1 VLAAGQTGAVSDA
14 LPPQPPALPPLPPPP
29 PLPPAPDGY
38 APRPVIGWGVGD
50 IFWGILL
57 YLVGGVAA
65 SVVLIATGAIDIQK
79 ASDGSIGELSVWAIA
94 LSLMAGWIGFVGW
107 PIVATYRKGQ
117 RSLAKDFG
125 LEIRWIDVPWGLLGG
140 VAAIAV
146 SALGGLVWRAITG
159 ENAPSNG
166 DFLPQHPGVAVGLVL
181 WVLIALF
188 TPIAEELFF
197 RGLML
202 RAIGRRWSLPIA
214 VVVSSLVFGTFHFE
228 GGNGIPHALFIV
240 AVTAS
245 YGAVF
250 ALLVVRAGGR
260 LGPSIVAHSCVNTI
274 GVIALFL
281 T

>member
-1 VLAAGQTGAVSDA
+1 MSDA

-29 PLPPAPDGY
+29 PLPPAPQGY
-38 APRPVIGWGVGD
+38 APRPIIGWGVGD

-57 YLVGGVAA
+57 YIVGGVAV
-65 SVVLIATGAIDIQK
+65 SVALLATGVIDIDN

-94 LSLMAGWIGFVGW
+94 LSLLGGWIGFVGW

-125 LEIRWIDVPWGLLGG
+125 LEIRWIDLAWGLLGG
-140 VAAIAV
+140 VVAIVV
-146 SALGGLVWRAITG
+146 SVIGGVVWRVVTG
-159 ENAPSNG
+159 DDAPGNG
-166 DFLPQHPGVAVGLVL
+166 DFLPQNPGVATGLLL
-181 WVLIALF
+181 WVLIAVL

-202 RAIGRRWSLPIA
+202 RAIGRRWNLTIA
-214 VVVSSLVFGTFHFE
+214 VVVSSLVFGAFHFE
-228 GGNGIPHALFIV
+228 AGSGIPHALFIV

-250 ALLVVRAGGR
+250 AVLVVRAEGR

-274 GVIALFL
+274 GVLSLFL

>member
-1 VLAAGQTGAVSDA
+1 VSDA
-14 LPPQPPALPPLPPPP
+14 LPPQLPPLPPLPPPP
-29 PLPPAPDGY
+29 PLPPAPQGY
-38 APRPVIGWGVGD
+38 SPRSVIRWGVGD

-57 YLVGGVAA
+57 YLAGGVAA
-65 SVVLIATGAIDIQK
+65 SIVLIATGAIEIDT
-79 ASDGSIGELSVWAIA
+79 SSGGSIGELSVGAIA
-94 LSLMAGWIGFVGW
+94 LSLVAGWIGFVGW

-125 LEIRWIDVPWGLLGG
+125 LEIRWIDLAWGVLGG
-140 VAAIAV
+140 IAAIAA
-146 SALGGLVWRAITG
+146 SIAGGMVWRVVTG
-159 ENAPSNG
+159 EDTPSNG
-166 DFLPQHPGVAVGLVL
+166 AFLPEHPGVAAGLVL
-181 WVLIALF
+181 WVLIAVL

-214 VVVSSLVFGTFHFE
+214 VVVSSLVFGSFHFD
-228 GGNGIPHALFIV
+228 GGNGIGHGLFIV

-250 ALLVVRAGGR
+250 AMLVVRSGGR
-260 LGPSIVAHSCVNTI
+260 LGPSIIAHSCVNTL
-274 GVIALFL
+274 GVIALFV